1 VSVNGAL
8 TLQRRRRVV
17 IAEEAS
23 IAHFP
28 SINREEAQ
36 RFLNILDNRT
46 DRFTFQT
53 FDDDGD
59 RKNRRLVRTLHGT
72 LEQHFATLVNLNRR
86 GAGAFITINST
97 NFKGRSTECIV
108 EVRCYFAD
116 LDGAPL
122 ENIACLGLKPLV
134 ITETSPKRF
143 HVFYKIKD
151 APLSQEHF
159 KRTQQGLA
167 TLFGSDPKVCDLPR
181 VMRLPG
187 FVHQKDPANPFITRI
202 VWVRGE

>member
-1 VSVNGAL
+1 MMHGPTNTVA
-8 TLQRRRRVV
+8 Q
-17 IAEEAS
+17 
-23 IAHFP
+23 FP
-28 SINREEAQ
+28 TINQDEAQ
-36 RFLNILDNRT
+36 RFLRILDERT
-46 DRFTFQT
+46 DRFTFQC
-53 FDDDGD
+53 FDDNDA
-59 RKNRRLVRTLHGT
+59 RKDIRLARTLHGT
-72 LEQHFATLVNLNRR
+72 LDQHFATLVDLSRR
-86 GAGAFITINST
+86 GAGAFVTINST

-122 ENIACLGLKPLV
+122 ENIACLGSKPHV

-159 KRTQQGLA
+159 KRTQQCLA
-167 TLFGSDPKVCDLPR
+167 TLFGSDPKVCDLAR

-187 FVHQKDPANPFITRI
+187 FVHQKDPTNPFITRI
-202 VWVRGE
+202 VWVLGE